1 MELLSAL
8 FGLEQMEPFCSL
20 PTGRFLLLPQR
31 SVPALHR
38 AASSRELPLLPLWIL
53 EPNPRFPPLTG
64 SARCEP
70 PGTRAA
76 VGSGAELLHSSPQQ
90 FCLHPTAVAR
100 SPAAQAWPQEKAFHL
115 VRKCLAGGFL
125 FRGVPM
131 PSPSISQAAA
141 VQTVSER
148 PQRMHQQQQ
157 LRVESRRLKRN
168 FGNSSRHTLQ
178 KVPSPLCQPLFSHL
192 FHGQKEFFK

>member
-1 MELLSAL
+1 
-8 FGLEQMEPFCSL
+8 
-20 PTGRFLLLPQR
+20 
-31 SVPALHR
+31 
-38 AASSRELPLLPLWIL
+38 
-53 EPNPRFPPLTG
+53 
-64 SARCEP
+64 
-70 PGTRAA
+70 
-76 VGSGAELLHSSPQQ
+76 
-90 FCLHPTAVAR
+90 
-100 SPAAQAWPQEKAFHL
+100 
-115 VRKCLAGGFL
+115 
-125 FRGVPM
+125 M

-157 LRVESRRLKRN
+157 LRVELQRLKRN